1 MTRHPPPTPISDSG
15 DDGNAGNAG
24 NTPAATLAIP
34 LEHSY
39 AELPER
45 FYSRTPPT
53 PVAEPRLLE
62 FNAPL
67 AEELGLDPELL
78 TSAEGV
84 QVLAG
89 NAVPHGAHPIAMAY
103 GGHQFGGWVPQLG
116 DGRAILL
123 GEVVDR
129 AGVRRDLQ
137 LKGAGRTPWSRRG
150 DGRSSLGPV
159 VREYLGSEA
168 MAALGIPTPRALA
181 AVSTGERVLRQN
193 GPEPGGVMTRV
204 ATSHVRV
211 GTFEYFARQGDHAA
225 VERLADYVIRRHYPH
240 LAEDEVP
247 ARGLLDAV
255 IGRTAKLVAAWL
267 SVGFIH
273 GVMNTDNTSV
283 VGETLDFGP
292 FGFLDPFRPEE
303 VYSFI
308 DRSGRYAYG
317 QQPGIAH
324 WNLARFA
331 ETLLTLLAPE
341 PEEALEVA
349 TGILDTFPG
358 RFQAAWH
365 RRLARKIGLA
375 GAGGNAAGGD
385 GAAEAGAEVD
395 DRAAELAEDLLARMA
410 KEEADFTLTFRELS
424 RLSATDPSGDEPVRR
439 LFGDP
444 AAFDGWA
451 TSWRARLAAEGR
463 DDATRRREMLAT
475 NPAFILRNHLAQ
487 AAVDAAV
494 ERLDLAPARRLLRVL
509 ARPFDDQPGEE
520 DLQRPP
526 EAAERVTTTFCGT

>member
-1 MTRHPPPTPISDSG
+1 MT
-15 DDGNAGNAG
+15 
-24 NTPAATLAIP
+24 LP
-34 LEHSY
+34 LEHTY

-45 FYSRTPPT
+45 FYSRTAPT
-53 PVAEPRLLE
+53 PVAAPRLLE

-67 AEELGLDPELL
+67 AEALGLDPEVL
-78 TSAEGV
+78 TSPQGV
-84 QVLAG
+84 RILGGSAL
-89 NAVPHGAHPIAMAY
+89 PRDSRPIAMAY

-123 GEVVDR
+123 GEVVDPD
-129 AGVRRDLQ
+129 GIRRDVQ
-137 LKGAGRTPWSRRG
+137 LKGAGQTPWSRRG

-168 MAALGIPTPRALA
+168 MAALGIPTTRALA
-181 AVSTGERVLRQN
+181 AVATGERVLRQN
-193 GPEPGGVMTRV
+193 GPEPGGIMTRV

-211 GTFEYFARQGDHAA
+211 GTFEYFARRGDHGA
-225 VERLADYVIRRHYPH
+225 VERLANYVIRRHYPE
-240 LAEDEVP
+240 LAETDVP

-255 IGRTAKLVAAWL
+255 IGRTAELVAAWL

-292 FGFLDPFRPEE
+292 FGFLDPFRPSE

-331 ETLLTLLAPE
+331 ETLLSLLAPE
-341 PEEALEVA
+341 PQEALEVA
-349 TGILDTFPG
+349 TEILDTFPG

-365 RRLARKIGLA
+365 RRLARKIGV
-375 GAGGNAAGGD
+375 
-385 GAAEAGAEVD
+385 AEVD
-395 DRAAELAEDLLARMA
+395 DGAAELAEDLLTRMA
-410 KEEADFTLTFRELS
+410 REEADFTLTFRELS
-424 RLSATDPSGDEPVRR
+424 RLSGGDSSGDGPVRE
-439 LFGDP
+439 LFSDP
-444 AAFDGWA
+444 EAFDEWA
-451 TSWRARLAAEGR
+451 EQWRARLAAEGG
-463 DDATRRREMLAT
+463 DDEERRTEMLAT

-487 AAVDAAV
+487 EAVDAAV
-494 ERLDLAPARRLLRVL
+494 ERLDLAPMRRLLRVL

-520 DLQRPP
+520 ELQRPP
-526 EAAERVTTTFCGT
+526 EAGERVTTTFCGT

>member
-1 MTRHPPPTPISDSG
+1 MTSQPRPTPLSNPG
-15 DDGNAGNAG
+15 AGAES
-24 NTPAATLAIP
+24 PAQVAVTLP
-34 LEHSY
+34 LESTY
-39 AELPER
+39 AQLPER

-53 PVAEPRLLE
+53 PVAEPELLE
-62 FNAPL
+62 FNTPL
-67 AEELGLDPELL
+67 AHELGLDPETL
-78 TSAEGV
+78 TSPDGV
-84 QVLAG
+84 RILAG
-89 NAVPHGAHPIAMAY
+89 NAVPQGAHPIAMAY

-129 AGVRRDLQ
+129 DGVRRDVQ

-168 MAALGIPTPRALA
+168 MAALGIPTTRALA
-181 AVSTGERVLRQN
+181 AVATGERVLRQN
-193 GPEPGGVMTRV
+193 GPEPGGVMTRI

-211 GTFEYFARQGDHAA
+211 GTFEYFARQGDHGA
-225 VERLADYVIRRHYPH
+225 VEQLADYVIRRHYPE
-240 LAEDEVP
+240 LVGTEVP

-255 IGRTAKLVAAWL
+255 IGRTAELVAAWL

-292 FGFLDPFRPEE
+292 FGFLDPFRPGE

-331 ETLLTLLAPE
+331 ETLLSLLAPE
-341 PEEALEVA
+341 SQEALEVA
-349 TGILDTFPG
+349 TGILDTFPA
-358 RFQAAWH
+358 RFQTAWH
-365 RRLARKIGLA
+365 RRLARKIGV
-375 GAGGNAAGGD
+375 
-385 GAAEAGAEVD
+385 AEVD
-395 DRAAELAEDLLARMA
+395 DGAAELAEDLLTRMA
-410 KEEADFTLTFRELS
+410 REKADFTLTFRELS
-424 RLSATDPSGDEPVRR
+424 RLSGGDASGDGPVRR
-439 LFGDP
+439 LFSDP
-444 AAFDGWA
+444 EAFDEWA
-451 TSWRARLAAEGR
+451 EQWRARLAAEGR
-463 DDATRRREMLAT
+463 GDEERSAEMLAT

-487 AAVDAAV
+487 EAVDAAV
-494 ERLDLAPARRLLRVL
+494 ERLDLAPMRRLLQVL
-509 ARPFDDQPGEE
+509 ARPFDDQPGAEE
-520 DLQRPP
+520 LQRPP
-526 EAAERVTTTFCGT
+526 EAGERVTTTFCGT